1 MIVKYWEDFVV
12 EESFLISVNFENLR
26 LQVYYII

>member
-1 MIVKYWEDFVV
+1 MIVEYWEDFVV